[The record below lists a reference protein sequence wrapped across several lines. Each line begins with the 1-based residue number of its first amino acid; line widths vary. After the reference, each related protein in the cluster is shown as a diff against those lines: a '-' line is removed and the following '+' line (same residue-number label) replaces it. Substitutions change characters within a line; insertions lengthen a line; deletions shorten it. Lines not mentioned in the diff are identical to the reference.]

1 MALEL
6 IVDVKDQRI
15 EEGLAKFTAVIVV
28 NNQSGRDVPVG
39 QAGFYLELFN
49 RRGVLCRLEDN
60 RDPKICD
67 CMLLRNGTSSH
78 PYEIGC
84 SSPDVNHP
92 HMPYR
97 LVVRFSGAQGQ
108 DLFTF

>member
-1 MALEL
+1 MALDL
-6 IVDVKDQRI
+6 LVDVKNPRI

-28 NNQSGRDVPVG
+28 NNQSGQDVPVG
-39 QAGFYLELFN
+39 QAGFYLEFFN
-49 RRGVLCRLEDN
+49 RRGVPCRLKDN

-78 PYEIGC
+78 PYEIEC

-92 HMPYR
+92 HMIYR
-97 LVVRFSGAQGQ
+97 LVVRFSCAKGQ